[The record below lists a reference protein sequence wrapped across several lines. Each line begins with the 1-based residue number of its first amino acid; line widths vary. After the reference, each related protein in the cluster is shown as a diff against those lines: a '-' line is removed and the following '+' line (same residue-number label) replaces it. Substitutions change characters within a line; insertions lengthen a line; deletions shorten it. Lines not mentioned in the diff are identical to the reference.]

1 MKARPDI
8 SLVGPPRAAAPVK
21 KFSAVMAFLLLAL
34 AAVAQQNPNSIIYSK
49 HNLSVS
55 GPGTLRSATERE
67 VCIFCH
73 APHNATGDGP
83 LWNHAL
89 SAASYTPYSSST
101 LKAVVGQPTGASK
114 LCLSCHD
121 GTVALGMVGSRPAPI
136 TMKSGAAALSS
147 GRSYIGTDLSAHH
160 PVSFDYRT
168 SFAGAN
174 GELRDPSALVNNV
187 RLDRSGQLQC
197 TSCHDP
203 HNNQYGTFLVMANTA
218 SALCVQCHKP
228 NQWVGSAHAT
238 STAVW
243 NGTGANPWPHSG
255 GTTVAANGCENCHR
269 PHAAGSPKRL
279 LNFTPEEQNCLVCHS
294 GTVATK
300 DIASELN
307 KVSVHPVLQTSGIH
321 DAAELAL
328 STSRHVTCVD
338 CHNPHAT
345 KASAS
350 PALEVSGSLANV
362 RGINAAGA
370 VVPAISFEYELC
382 FRCHG
387 DSEGNSGTV
396 WVQRQY
402 PQTNLRQAFNPGTT
416 SFHPVEVIGK
426 NPSVPSLIPPLSAAS
441 LVACDDC
448 HNNDQGPVTGG
459 TGPNGPHGSSYAPL
473 LEKMLLL
480 TDSTPYNANN
490 FALCYKCHSSTVV
503 DSASATSWSSH
514 QTHLENY
521 RAVCT
526 TCHDSH
532 AASNSAHLI
541 NFNTTYVLPY
551 NGVTQYI
558 STGPNHGTCTLTCH
572 DGGGQPI
579 THNAVSY

>member
-1 MKARPDI
+1 
-8 SLVGPPRAAAPVK
+8 
-21 KFSAVMAFLLLAL
+21 
-34 AAVAQQNPNSIIYSK
+34 
-49 HNLSVS
+49 
-55 GPGTLRSATERE
+55 
-67 VCIFCH
+67 
-73 APHNATGDGP
+73 
-83 LWNHAL
+83 
-89 SAASYTPYSSST
+89 
-101 LKAVVGQPTGASK
+101 
-114 LCLSCHD
+114 
-121 GTVALGMVGSRPAPI
+121 
-136 TMKSGAAALSS
+136 
-147 GRSYIGTDLSAHH
+147 
-160 PVSFDYRT
+160 
-168 SFAGAN
+168 
-174 GELRDPSALVNNV
+174 
-187 RLDRSGQLQC
+187 
-197 TSCHDP
+197 
-203 HNNQYGTFLVMANTA
+203 
-218 SALCVQCHKP
+218 
-228 NQWVGSAHAT
+228 
-238 STAVW
+238 VW
-243 NGTGANPWPHSG
+243 NGTGANPWPHTG

-321 DAAELAL
+321 DADELAL

>member
-1 MKARPDI
+1 M
-8 SLVGPPRAAAPVK
+8 
-21 KFSAVMAFLLLAL
+21 
-34 AAVAQQNPNSIIYSK
+34 
-49 HNLSVS
+49 
-55 GPGTLRSATERE
+55 
-67 VCIFCH
+67 
-73 APHNATGDGP
+73 
-83 LWNHAL
+83 
-89 SAASYTPYSSST
+89 
-101 LKAVVGQPTGASK
+101 
-114 LCLSCHD
+114 
-121 GTVALGMVGSRPAPI
+121 
-136 TMKSGAAALSS
+136 
-147 GRSYIGTDLSAHH
+147 
-160 PVSFDYRT
+160 SFDYRT

-243 NGTGANPWPHSG
+243 NGTGANPWPHTG

-350 PALEVSGSLANV
+350 PALEVSGSLASV

-396 WVQRQY
+396 WV
-402 PQTNLRQAFNPGTT
+402 PA
-416 SFHPVEVIGK
+416 PVSADQPPAGSSIPAPP
-426 NPSVPSLIPPLSAAS
+426 PSIPSKSLARTPVVPSLILPLSAAS

-480 TDSTPYNANN
+480 TDSTPYNREQ
-490 FALCYKCHSSTVV
+490 LRPLLQMPQQH
-503 DSASATSWSSH
+503 
-514 QTHLENY
+514 
-521 RAVCT
+521 
-526 TCHDSH
+526 
-532 AASNSAHLI
+532 
-541 NFNTTYVLPY
+541 
-551 NGVTQYI
+551 
-558 STGPNHGTCTLTCH
+558 
-572 DGGGQPI
+572 GGGQRVGHQLVLASDAPRELPRRLHHLPRFPRGQQLRAPHQFQHHLRPALQRRDPI
-579 THNAVSY
+579 YFHRPQPRHLHAHLPRRQRPAHHPQCRELLKVYPTETCCHHRHKLNSRTLYE